1 MIHIPRLVGVNHGG
15 PNQGLFNISEMKTE
29 PSDELIGEIKKL
41 RRGSKIGIEFAEELP
56 IDKIVIDGETIDGT
70 TTGMHYWNAIIEA
83 CQRYGKEVCFLG
95 DFDTYKN
102 IWTLIHRELKIK
114 QRILELGIDS
124 PEAQPLFAERYAAQV
139 LAEHA
144 MVIGQDE
151 ALLKNIERYLPRIVI
166 VGDAHANYFAA
177 AQDQNGLSVGCYDRE
192 DVDEYNVAIA
202 IYDNPDALFFGL
214 SRTFQNAYKRNA
226 KPNRDFLLLREHIT
240 RQHRAVI
247 TGRAL
252 MNGKPDYIGTWD
264 QEVPAHGL
272 FEVYIDG
279 RNGNEGFHGHVEDAY
294 GQAGVTGHTTEDAI
308 SFTKTYSRGAKR
320 LGGASNPIFYVAN
333 ATPDGYKGSFT
344 FDDGGQMVT
353 KDFTMKKSN

>member
-192 DVDEYNVAIA
+192 DVECIGNVFKTEEGETIS
-202 IYDNPDALFFGL
+202 ITTTIITIGYRVIEFDSGIRYLPIRRTYTS
-214 SRTFQNAYKRNA
+214 SRK
-226 KPNRDFLLLREHIT
+226 L
-240 RQHRAVI
+240 
-247 TGRAL
+247 
-252 MNGKPDYIGTWD
+252 
-264 QEVPAHGL
+264 
-272 FEVYIDG
+272 
-279 RNGNEGFHGHVEDAY
+279 
-294 GQAGVTGHTTEDAI
+294 
-308 SFTKTYSRGAKR
+308 
-320 LGGASNPIFYVAN
+320 
-333 ATPDGYKGSFT
+333 
-344 FDDGGQMVT
+344 
-353 KDFTMKKSN
+353 